1 MIPLLLAV
9 TLSTPVFAG
18 MYWRWLVLQRRHWQ
32 REQARR
38 QDILMGVDVE
48 RWTDYVAW
56 SLATI
61 GKSVELDHVR
71 PLPKPTLR
79 HLEESGGASWLFV
92 VAMWLAS
99 TLCCWLLF
107 SSVLSMPLHPW
118 QGPPV
123 IRVLSVAEWQ
133 VVCAQTWAALP
144 EEIPQCCQ
152 RLSGVPCPNLA
163 P

>member
-9 TLSTPVFAG
+9 ALSTPAFAG
-18 MYWRWLVLQRRHWQ
+18 MFWRWLVLQRRHWQ

-61 GKSVELDHVR
+61 GKSVELDRVR
-71 PLPKPTLR
+71 SLPKPTLR

-99 TLCCWLLF
+99 TLCCWVFFAL
-107 SSVLSMPLHPW
+107 VLSMPLHPW
-118 QGPPV
+118 QVAPV
-123 IRVLSVAEWQ
+123 VPGSSVAEQ
-133 VVCAQTWAALP
+133 HAVCAQTWAALP
-144 EEIPQCCQ
+144 DEIPQCCR
-152 RLSGVPCPNLA
+152 RLSGAACPHLVP
-163 P
+163 